1 MTHVFDWLGLNSPLV
16 PDISSAVA
24 ASSLRSQQLP
34 SARPVFH
41 FRCDIAERH
50 DVDSI
55 AGQRDRLEIVYVVA
69 DIEHNSWLELTSCSP
84 DVYFVICAFQIVLVL
99 RDHPHH
105 RNIRL

>member
-1 MTHVFDWLGLNSPLV
+1 M
-16 PDISSAVA
+16 
-24 ASSLRSQQLP
+24 R
-34 SARPVFH
+34 
-41 FRCDIAERH
+41 IAERH

-99 RDHPHH
+99 EETIHIIETLDCD
-105 RNIRL
+105 NYQDCIS